1 MFFLNRFKFFLVFAF
16 FCIGTESLGAQKCI
30 KGAFPSNEHIHSA
43 KIANQENDVEIHRLA
58 ILQYEHPGNLKYAQ
72 QFQKKQDEMFALTK
86 VHRETL
92 EAQQLP
98 QNLELCREYNLSLEE
113 LGRWRNAWQ
122 ELTLKYPQDQNYAF
136 NLKLMWQLILEKTL
150 GK

>member
-1 MFFLNRFKFFLVFAF
+1 
-16 FCIGTESLGAQKCI
+16 
-30 KGAFPSNEHIHSA
+30 
-43 KIANQENDVEIHRLA
+43 
-58 ILQYEHPGNLKYAQ
+58 
-72 QFQKKQDEMFALTK
+72 MFALTK

-122 ELTLKYPQDQNYAF
+122 ELALKYPQDQNYAF